1 MAQFYCLLQIN
12 NSDFEV
18 TEEEKLKF
26 VRFATIE
33 TLHRDHCI
41 DKFDIAFNEEYLLSF
56 LFP

>member
-33 TLHRDHCI
+33 TLHRDHCSGSQI
-41 DKFDIAFNEEYLLSF
+41 TIRT
-56 LFP
+56 PWGM